1 MAVEARVLQ
10 EVQLTAAHV
19 PTDNTRHTVGG
30 APMGKPST
38 LRIARYTDDPGYYLL
53 YLDEQ
58 GHEQTDTWHQSLD
71 DAYHQATF
79 EFGVQ
84 PQEWTVLQSDA

>member
-10 EVQLTAAHV
+10 EVRLTAIHV
-19 PTDNTRHTVGG
+19 PTGNTRHTVGG
-30 APMGKPST
+30 VPMSKPST
-38 LRIARYTDDPGYYLL
+38 LRIARYVDDPGYYLL
-53 YLDEQ
+53 YLDEH

-71 DAYHQATF
+71 DAHHQATF